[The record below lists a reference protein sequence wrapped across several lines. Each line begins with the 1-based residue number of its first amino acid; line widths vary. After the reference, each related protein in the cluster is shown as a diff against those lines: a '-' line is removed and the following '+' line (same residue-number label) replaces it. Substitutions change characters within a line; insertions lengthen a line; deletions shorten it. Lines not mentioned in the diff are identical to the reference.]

1 MEIENRR
8 GQDDAEELFVYGG
21 YSKVRNASNVHAV
34 GGGGQQQQQQ
44 EQHRT
49 SGSEGIVHVDC
60 WTLPLKSLLSDGGG
74 IEPGFVRL
82 K

>member
-1 MEIENRR
+1 VEIENRR

-21 YSKVRNASNVHAV
+21 YSKVRNGSNFHAV